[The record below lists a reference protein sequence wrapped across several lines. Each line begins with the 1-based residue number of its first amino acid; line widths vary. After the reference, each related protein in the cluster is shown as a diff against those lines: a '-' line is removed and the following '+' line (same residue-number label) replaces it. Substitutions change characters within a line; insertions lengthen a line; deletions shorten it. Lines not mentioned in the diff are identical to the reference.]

1 MSTVHCIR
9 RATAADAAALGALYR
24 DTITHVNS
32 RDYNAEQVAVWA
44 GRAQRTES
52 LLQRIEEQYFLVAEE
67 DGQPT
72 GFGSITAGGFLDM
85 LFVHKDHQGKGI
97 ANALVDMLESYA
109 VRHDALLLTAEVS
122 ITARPFF
129 EKKGFEVVQEQQVT
143 IDGVRLTNFKM
154 RKFLS

>member
-1 MSTVHCIR
+1 MSVVHCIR
-9 RATAADAAALGALYR
+9 RATAADATALGALYR
-24 DTITHVNS
+24 DTITSVNS
-32 RDYNAEQVAVWA
+32 RDYSAEQVAVWA
-44 GRAQRTES
+44 GRSQRTES
-52 LLQRIEEQYFLVAEE
+52 LLQRIESQYFLVAEE

-129 EKKGFEVVQEQQVT
+129 EKKGFEIVQEQQVA
-143 IDGVRLTNFKM
+143 IDGVPLTNFKM